1 MSIRKKRNPSKNPSD
16 TAKREGAPPD
26 VAAIRKRIKE
36 ILSGELPNGR
46 TLGNTQWGVYA
57 FYDFDNEPIYV
68 GQTREGIGGR
78 ISRHL
83 TGQRSDAVAKNVL
96 DPFEVAA
103 IRIWP
108 LDLVHLARQEVGK
121 SGKTLYKET
130 PELVA
135 YLNNVEFTVYE
146 MLVSE
151 SKFGAV
157 LNEKRPSGT
166 CKVEL
171 PDAVPYSIIPEEMR
185 PQRKH
190 PDVRIARRAST
201 IASLARVISEREVDA
216 GLRHVLVLQAQ
227 RLELLAKERLSQFAK
242 EKPVAG
248 KDEGDED

>member
-1 MSIRKKRNPSKNPSD
+1 MS
-16 TAKREGAPPD
+16 
-26 VAAIRKRIKE
+26 
-36 ILSGELPNGR
+36 NGR

-57 FYDFDNEPIYV
+57 FYDFDDEPIYV

-103 IRIWP
+103 MRIWP
-108 LDLVHLARQEVGK
+108 LDLRHLSREVPGK
-121 SGKTLYKET
+121 NGKTLYKET
-130 PELVA
+130 PELVT

-146 MLVSE
+146 MLVAE

-171 PDAVPYSIIPEEMR
+171 SEAIPNSIIPVEMR

-227 RLELLAKERLSQFAK
+227 RLELLAKERLAQFSK
-242 EKPVAG
+242 EKPVTG
-248 KDEGDED
+248 KGERDEN

>member
-1 MSIRKKRNPSKNPSD
+1 MSTHKEQKPSKNPSD
-16 TAKREGAPPD
+16 TARREGAPPD
-26 VAAIRKRIKE
+26 VAAIRRRIRE
-36 ILSGELPNGR
+36 ILRGALPGGR

-57 FYDFDNEPIYV
+57 FYDFDEEPIYV

-108 LDLVHLARQEVGK
+108 LDLRHMASEKPGK
-121 SGKTLYKET
+121 NGRILYKET

-146 MLVSE
+146 MLVAE

-157 LNEKRPSGT
+157 LNEKRPIGT
-166 CKVEL
+166 CKIEL
-171 PDAVPYSIIPEEMR
+171 DEAIPHSIIPEEMR

-227 RLELLAKERLSQFAK
+227 RLELLAKERLTQFAK
-242 EKPVAG
+242 DKPVAVNHG
-248 KDEGDED
+248 KTDA

>member
-1 MSIRKKRNPSKNPSD
+1 M
-16 TAKREGAPPD
+16 
-26 VAAIRKRIKE
+26 AAIRGKIKE
-36 ILSGELPNGR
+36 ILSSQLPNGR

-68 GQTREGIGGR
+68 GQTREGISGR

-96 DPFEVAA
+96 DPFEVATM
-103 IRIWP
+103 RIWP
-108 LDLVHLARQEVGK
+108 LDLRHLAKEEHGK
-121 SGKTLYKET
+121 SGRILFKET
-130 PELVA
+130 AELVA

-146 MLVSE
+146 MLVAD

-157 LNEKRPSGT
+157 LNEKRPSGG

-227 RLELLAKERLSQFAK
+227 RLEFLAKERLEKFSK
-242 EKPVAG
+242 EKPVAN
-248 KDEGDED
+248 KNEDEEN

>member
-1 MSIRKKRNPSKNPSD
+1 M
-16 TAKREGAPPD
+16 
-26 VAAIRKRIKE
+26 
-36 ILSGELPNGR
+36 
-46 TLGNTQWGVYA
+46 
-57 FYDFDNEPIYV
+57 
-68 GQTREGIGGR
+68 
-78 ISRHL
+78 
-83 TGQRSDAVAKNVL
+83 L

-108 LDLVHLARQEVGK
+108 FDLRHLAREEPGK
-121 SGKTLYKET
+121 NAKTLYKET

-135 YLNNVEFTVYE
+135 YLNNAEFTVYE
-146 MLVSE
+146 MLVAE

-171 PDAVPYSIIPEEMR
+171 PDAIPYSIIPEEMR

-201 IASLARVISEREVDA
+201 IAYLARVISEREVDA

-227 RLELLAKERLSQFAK
+227 RLELLAKERLAQFAK

-248 KDEGDED
+248 KDEGEQE